1 MLHKI
6 TEDIR
11 IEQSEVESTI
21 VAGTEA
27 EEKKLI
33 ELTNEALRKQLE
45 AGTISVDNLTDE
57 EILALLEDPIH
68 DKSAYQAMLATTV
81 TEDTTESR

>member
-6 TEDIR
+6 TENIR

-27 EEKKLI
+27 EEKKLL

-45 AGTISVDNLTDE
+45 AGTISVDNLIDE

-68 DKSAYQAMLATTV
+68 DKRAYQAMLATTV

>member
-1 MLHKI
+1 MLHKV

-11 IEQSEVESTI
+11 IEQNEVESTI
-21 VAGTEA
+21 VANTEA
-27 EEKKLI
+27 EEKELL

-45 AGTISVDNLTDE
+45 AGTISVDDLTDE

-68 DKSAYQAMLATTV
+68 DKNAYQAMLATTV
-81 TEDTTESR
+81 TEDTTESN